1 MSEINNTELE
11 IPKDIQ
17 QEPSEKL
24 PDENKAAIF
33 MPEIANIS
41 TELTDDAK
49 KQMRD
54 IYNIRPVYVNGMY
67 LTPVQQA
74 NSYLVR
80 LTFTEYN
87 YTIGETV
94 PVSGIILSLND
105 FINNYKLMTG
115 YLNSLKDQGILK

>member
-1 MSEINNTELE
+1 MNRTEDTMLE
-11 IPKDIQ
+11 VVKDQPPIEQ
-17 QEPSEKL
+17 P

-33 MPEIANIS
+33 MPEAAKIAEIPEES
-41 TELTDDAK
+41 K

-54 IYNIRPVYVNGMY
+54 IYNIRPAYINGMY

-80 LTFTEYN
+80 ITFTEYN

-94 PVSGIILSLND
+94 PVSGIILSLDD